1 MTDSL
6 ALDDVRAH
14 LEREYAG
21 VYGPAEIDFHLSAH
35 VGDGFADY
43 ACQVVAA
50 ATPPGS
56 RILDVGAGYG
66 SFVMLA
72 RARGF
77 DAIGTEIAP
86 FEVRFARQRV
96 ARERPA
102 DDPGAIFLEGGIEQP
117 ALDGQRFQA
126 ITFWNV
132 LEHVPDIEPVLS
144 RTAALLERGG
154 AVYIVCPNYAAWRKE
169 AHYQIPWRPF
179 LSRQAATARIR
190 AAGKDPRFFE
200 TSVFQRT
207 NWEVMTALRRC
218 GLRLYD
224 RMNQQAMGPATLLA
238 SPRLW
243 CDFYN
248 PIRPSVELA
257 ARRAGRG

>member
-1 MTDSL
+1 LGSI
-6 ALDDVRAH
+6 RAH

-21 VYGPAEIDFHLSAH
+21 VYGPAEIEFHLSAH

-50 ATPPGS
+50 ATPSGS

-86 FEVRFARQRV
+86 FEVEYARARV
-96 ARERPA
+96 ARERPGENPA
-102 DDPGAIFLEGGIEQP
+102 AIFLEGGIEQA
-117 ALDGQRFQA
+117 ALDRERFQA

-132 LEHVPDIEPVLS
+132 LEHVPDIMPVLA
-144 RTAALLERGG
+144 RTATLLVPGG
-154 AVYIVCPNYAAWRKE
+154 AVYIVCPNYMAWRNE

-179 LSRQAATARIR
+179 LSRQAAIARIR

-207 NWEVMTALRRC
+207 NWEVISALRRC

-224 RMNQQAMGPATLLA
+224 RMNRRPMGPATLLS
-238 SPRLW
+238 SPLTW
-243 CDFYN
+243 FDFYN
-248 PIRPSVELA
+248 PVRRSVELA
-257 ARRAGRG
+257 ARKPGHP